1 MKTFYV
7 ILLSTFFFNNS
18 FSQNASYFNFD
29 LVEKEIETALSN
41 KEIPS
46 IVIAVAKNGKII
58 YEKAFGYSDIENSIK
73 ATINTPY
80 QLASVSKVFTATG
93 IMLLQHQKK
102 IDIYESVEKYM
113 SSLEF
118 KEIGGTA
125 SEVKVIDLLNH
136 TSGLGTYF
144 HLNYA
149 DEGAYHDNFENAFN
163 KFGSLF
169 HPSGKVYEYS
179 NMGYGLLDYII
190 GVQSGTSFSNF
201 MEKELFKPLRLKNTF
216 IDKSN
221 NINNQIAKKYN
232 ANLKVLPQINTN
244 TKGAGDVYSSIHDLI
259 SFGIFHLDVNDNL
272 LNANER
278 LLMRTYKNQNVLYP
292 NYNESF
298 YSIGWNAKPNDNNY
312 NIVWHEGGM
321 MGVSSMLKLIPDE
334 NIAIAIIQNSYNP
347 AFCQKITTMLSKVVL
362 PNYDSTPINPIAH
375 YTNYTSD
382 PSYLGKWK
390 GEIEVDNLS
399 IPCTLTFKNNG
410 DIIMDYLDYTY
421 QSYFT
426 QNNPIPNKTFLAMGL
441 VNKNSFLGMYPG
453 NLPSKN
459 IRHQFSQF
467 LSLKLI
473 KKENILSGIVVSLPA
488 SEREYY
494 AYPYYIKLKRE

>member
-201 MEKELFKPLRLKNTF
+201 MEN
-216 IDKSN
+216 
-221 NINNQIAKKYN
+221 
-232 ANLKVLPQINTN
+232 
-244 TKGAGDVYSSIHDLI
+244 
-259 SFGIFHLDVNDNL
+259 
-272 LNANER
+272 
-278 LLMRTYKNQNVLYP
+278 
-292 NYNESF
+292 
-298 YSIGWNAKPNDNNY
+298 
-312 NIVWHEGGM
+312 
-321 MGVSSMLKLIPDE
+321 
-334 NIAIAIIQNSYNP
+334 
-347 AFCQKITTMLSKVVL
+347 
-362 PNYDSTPINPIAH
+362 
-375 YTNYTSD
+375 
-382 PSYLGKWK
+382 
-390 GEIEVDNLS
+390 
-399 IPCTLTFKNNG
+399 
-410 DIIMDYLDYTY
+410 
-421 QSYFT
+421 
-426 QNNPIPNKTFLAMGL
+426 
-441 VNKNSFLGMYPG
+441 
-453 NLPSKN
+453 
-459 IRHQFSQF
+459 
-467 LSLKLI
+467 
-473 KKENILSGIVVSLPA
+473 
-488 SEREYY
+488 
-494 AYPYYIKLKRE
+494 